1 MKRFKVTVT
10 TAADGTAVAFSPRF
24 SGEIHQ
30 IEYVKD
36 TASAGAN
43 AFANGV
49 DFVVTGEATGVA
61 LWSQNDVNASA
72 VVAPRQPTHSQAGAA
87 SLYATGG
94 TAVQARLGMANDR
107 VKIGIAQGG
116 NAKVGAFHILVA

>member
-10 TAADGTAVAFSPRF
+10 TAADGTAVAYSPRF

-49 DFVVTGEATGVA
+49 DFVVSGEATGIS

-87 SLYATGG
+87 SLYAAGG
-94 TAVQARLGMANDR
+94 TAVQARIGMANDR
-107 VKIGIAQGG
+107 VKIAIAQGG
-116 NAKVGAFHILVA
+116 NAKVGAFHILVG